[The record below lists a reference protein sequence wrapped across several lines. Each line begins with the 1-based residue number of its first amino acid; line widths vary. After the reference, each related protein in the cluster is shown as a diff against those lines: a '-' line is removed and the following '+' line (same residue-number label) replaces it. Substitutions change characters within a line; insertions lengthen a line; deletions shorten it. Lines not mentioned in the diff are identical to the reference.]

1 MKDLILASQSPR
13 RKELLSLYTTDFTV
27 CVSDFDEDAV
37 TADTPARLVEQLA
50 RGKCLAVAKE
60 HPGAVVLGCDT
71 VEDVN
76 GEVFG
81 KPHSPDDARRML
93 RALSGATHYVHTGV
107 CVSDGTRTESFVD
120 TCKVTFFPLSEEE
133 IERYA
138 ATEEPYDKAGA
149 YAIQGRAAVWLEA
162 IEPQVNVFSSVLSSF
177 SVFFIFLCV
186 PPHKLSELFK
196 QESFIMSF
204 LSKDVGVDLGTA
216 NTLVYMKGKGIIMRE
231 PSVVAVDT
239 KTDEVRCVGAEAKAV
254 IGRTPGSIVAVP
266 VPRSTPTSFDKKL
279 IMKLSFVFLVYSKT
293 HSSPNSTGFDRLSQ
307 NNTFLL

>member
-37 TADTPARLVEQLA
+37 TADSPARLVEQLA

-71 VEDVN
+71 VVDVN

-149 YAIQGRAAVWLEA
+149 YAIQAARRSGWMPLRVIITPLWACPSAGRSACLNSSDSLRGGMHRKMKNTEKLDKTLEKTLTCGYNR
-162 IEPQVNVFSSVLSSF
+162 NVLFCDRRSNPVEFGL
-177 SVFFIFLCV
+177 LCV
-186 PPHKLSELFK
+186 LE
-196 QESFIMSF
+196 
-204 LSKDVGVDLGTA
+204 
-216 NTLVYMKGKGIIMRE
+216 
-231 PSVVAVDT
+231 
-239 KTDEVRCVGAEAKAV
+239 
-254 IGRTPGSIVAVP
+254 
-266 VPRSTPTSFDKKL
+266 
-279 IMKLSFVFLVYSKT
+279 
-293 HSSPNSTGFDRLSQ
+293 
-307 NNTFLL
+307 

>member
-71 VEDVN
+71 VVDVN

-133 IERYA
+133 IER
-138 ATEEPYDKAGA
+138 TPPQRSPT
-149 YAIQGRAAVWLEA
+149 IRPVPTPSRAARRSGWMPLRVIITPLWACPSAGRSACLNSSDSLCGGTHRKMKNTEKLDKTLEKTLTCGYNR
-162 IEPQVNVFSSVLSSF
+162 NVLFCDRRSNPVEFGL
-177 SVFFIFLCV
+177 LCV
-186 PPHKLSELFK
+186 LE
-196 QESFIMSF
+196 
-204 LSKDVGVDLGTA
+204 
-216 NTLVYMKGKGIIMRE
+216 
-231 PSVVAVDT
+231 
-239 KTDEVRCVGAEAKAV
+239 
-254 IGRTPGSIVAVP
+254 
-266 VPRSTPTSFDKKL
+266 
-279 IMKLSFVFLVYSKT
+279 
-293 HSSPNSTGFDRLSQ
+293 
-307 NNTFLL
+307 

>member
-71 VEDVN
+71 VVDVN

-149 YAIQGRAAVWLEA
+149 YARAARRSGWMPLRVIITPLWACPSAGRSACLNSSDSLCGGTRRKMKNTEKLDKTLEKTLTCGYNR
-162 IEPQVNVFSSVLSSF
+162 NVLFCDRRSNPVEFGL
-177 SVFFIFLCV
+177 LCV
-186 PPHKLSELFK
+186 LE
-196 QESFIMSF
+196 
-204 LSKDVGVDLGTA
+204 
-216 NTLVYMKGKGIIMRE
+216 
-231 PSVVAVDT
+231 
-239 KTDEVRCVGAEAKAV
+239 
-254 IGRTPGSIVAVP
+254 
-266 VPRSTPTSFDKKL
+266 
-279 IMKLSFVFLVYSKT
+279 
-293 HSSPNSTGFDRLSQ
+293 
-307 NNTFLL
+307 

>member
-1 MKDLILASQSPR
+1 MKRMKDLILASQSPR

-71 VEDVN
+71 VVDVN

-149 YAIQGRAAVWLEA
+149 YAIQAARRSGWMPLRVIITPLWACPSAGRSACLNSSDSLCGGTHRKMKNTEKLDKTLEKTLTCGYNR
-162 IEPQVNVFSSVLSSF
+162 NVLFCDRRSNPVEFGL
-177 SVFFIFLCV
+177 LCV
-186 PPHKLSELFK
+186 LE
-196 QESFIMSF
+196 
-204 LSKDVGVDLGTA
+204 
-216 NTLVYMKGKGIIMRE
+216 
-231 PSVVAVDT
+231 
-239 KTDEVRCVGAEAKAV
+239 
-254 IGRTPGSIVAVP
+254 
-266 VPRSTPTSFDKKL
+266 
-279 IMKLSFVFLVYSKT
+279 
-293 HSSPNSTGFDRLSQ
+293 
-307 NNTFLL
+307 